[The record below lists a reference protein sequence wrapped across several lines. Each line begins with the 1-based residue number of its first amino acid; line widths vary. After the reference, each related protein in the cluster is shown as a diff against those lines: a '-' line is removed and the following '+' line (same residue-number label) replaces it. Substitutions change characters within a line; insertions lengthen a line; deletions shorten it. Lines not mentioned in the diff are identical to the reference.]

1 MFTVLLVCWFAI
13 YVAVV
18 WLFLSWWHLP
28 CRWRYILHFMINVQS
43 LGQTLVQQPLRQTL
57 RLIHTN
63 LYLRIVCFAMLRTT
77 CLVIVTPH
85 RLHSQNIG
93 HTRFVYVCNERHIAN
108 TYLHCARHSS
118 ICSQCCFS
126 GCEKLRGRTGF
137 ALLPWFLSMSDYH
150 FWGNTTFDQATAS
163 SFAKLQRC
171 GSCESGWHHWW
182 VGYKACR
189 KRGTK
194 SCDVPKSNLE
204 EAPIDGVGNSAYRLY
219 NFLVALTH
227 QWIVQQDPRLLL

>member
-43 LGQTLVQQPLRQTL
+43 LGQTLVHQPLRQTL

-63 LYLRIVCFAMLRTT
+63 LYLRIVCFAMLRTK

-93 HTRFVYVCNERHIAN
+93 HARFVYVCNERHIAN

-126 GCEKLRGRTGF
+126 GCENMRKHKLCSPSMISFHVWLSFLRKHHLWPGNRIQLCQIATLWFMWIRVASLMGR
-137 ALLPWFLSMSDYH
+137 L
-150 FWGNTTFDQATAS
+150 
-163 SFAKLQRC
+163 
-171 GSCESGWHHWW
+171 
-182 VGYKACR
+182 
-189 KRGTK
+189 
-194 SCDVPKSNLE
+194 
-204 EAPIDGVGNSAYRLY
+204 
-219 NFLVALTH
+219 
-227 QWIVQQDPRLLL
+227 